1 MTVTPRLRS
10 SSLHNDAIGLQ
21 ATNCRSWNMAG
32 LQMQN
37 IDYSSLYSAVLL
49 PSIIPSFDCL
59 ADEINPLADETD
71 SCIDSYSV
79 DEPSP

>member
-49 PSIIPSFDCL
+49 QTWLDRTWL
-59 ADEINPLADETD
+59 ASGNVPKLGAEKG
-71 SCIDSYSV
+71 
-79 DEPSP
+79 